1 MCYTVANRLC
11 RKVNETSKV
20 MLAVGNWARRNL
32 SKTKYKGVRGVLR
45 PVLQYIIAR
54 RMAVVGTASEYN
66 SSQRGLDGQKLRWI
80 AAPARKKPCTHD
92 SDLPC
97 RKGMGGCFR
106 FCTSA
111 HCSRRRRKG
120 YLCNQCYAWSPTK
133 KQGVCYSVKR
143 VEKPGGQGTV
153 VQPRM
158 FGRDTVASINIGCI
172 TLATVLVDAD
182 GTRLIDRSMFVYG
195 NVDGPNGNVAA
206 MGWDEIFR
214 GYGGAPFRIPPM
226 KSFYG

>member
-1 MCYTVANRLC
+1 M
-11 RKVNETSKV
+11 K
-20 MLAVGNWARRNL
+20 
-32 SKTKYKGVRGVLR
+32 
-45 PVLQYIIAR
+45 
-54 RMAVVGTASEYN
+54 
-66 SSQRGLDGQKLRWI
+66 
-80 AAPARKKPCTHD
+80 H
-92 SDLPC
+92 
-97 RKGMGGCFR
+97 
-106 FCTSA
+106 
-111 HCSRRRRKG
+111 
-120 YLCNQCYAWSPTK
+120 
-133 KQGVCYSVKR
+133 
-143 VEKPGGQGTV
+143 VEQPGGQGTV

-206 MGWDEIFR
+206 MGWDKIFH